1 MRMSSQEGTSENS
14 VKANFAFWGFC
25 EVRIHGVLR
34 SSHKGD
40 SKKFMWLLW
49 LGVVVFVASS
59 LPVAVGCLAHR
70 FLVFQAGPQGSRD
83 RCQGGR
89 KPGERQVL
97 PEAHRVLEDALEVV
111 ARHEHPR

>member
-1 MRMSSQEGTSENS
+1 TPTSATP
-14 VKANFAFWGFC
+14 VLANFPFRVFC

-34 SSHKGD
+34 SSHKGG
-40 SKKFMWLLW
+40 SKKFVWLLC

-83 RCQGGR
+83 RRQRGR
-89 KPGERQVL
+89 KPREGQIL
-97 PEAHRVLEDALEVV
+97 AEAHRVLEDGLEVV
-111 ARHEHPR
+111 